1 MEAVTAIRDFYIPH
15 LRMAHSEFKRSSKN
29 RADFKSLL
37 VQLKERYPDLNW
49 RLFYPVLF
57 NLTRWLGY
65 YFCAEL
71 LAKRSTRGLLL
82 RYARQLRQRGMGP
95 RPFDPYRYR
104 RRRQV
109 RDAHLGGADDRDGDV
124 SSEEEEEI
132 RQVQQALGEDRIHG
146 DGYQPAPELFGSAE
160 AAAAS
165 APTQDSLTAAEGFDA
180 GDLTASKYKT
190 KNLLNPNVGITEVNA
205 GRSAWLSGVLKPYK
219 VIVEALQRHDQPR
232 QHLIARQ
239 MRRFYMVMK
248 TSWIGTPTSQP
259 MYACRAFQDWIA
271 DNAGNEDLVNL
282 SKRECR
288 AFASVFVSSVKARF
302 SKIWDYYQALEL
314 IDPLGPELAQYAT
327 PSVWEAMGDLCRR
340 RGIDLDLFREEV
352 IAIRAEAP
360 SLDVESKALIKTN
373 LCSYLRR
380 RRQIFVRTST
390 VSPTPVYDKVCQF
403 VFSIPITSAF
413 VESLFSKMA
422 YNQNKIRSRLKD
434 KTMTSI
440 LHLHDAVLPDPQQCL
455 SNAITLKVTVPRSPE
470 DKLRMDK
477 MISVRVCEEFDG
489 ERYHGEVTEI
499 RFHDVH
505 AQYMYHVEF
514 EDDDECDYWRHELE
528 MIRCRCGEQPDV
540 AMELDDSDSNDD

>member
-1 MEAVTAIRDFYIPH
+1 M
-15 LRMAHSEFKRSSKN
+15 
-29 RADFKSLL
+29 
-37 VQLKERYPDLNW
+37 
-49 RLFYPVLF
+49 
-57 NLTRWLGY
+57 
-65 YFCAEL
+65 
-71 LAKRSTRGLLL
+71 
-82 RYARQLRQRGMGP
+82 
-95 RPFDPYRYR
+95 
-104 RRRQV
+104 
-109 RDAHLGGADDRDGDV
+109 
-124 SSEEEEEI
+124 
-132 RQVQQALGEDRIHG
+132 
-146 DGYQPAPELFGSAE
+146 
-160 AAAAS
+160 
-165 APTQDSLTAAEGFDA
+165 
-180 GDLTASKYKT
+180 
-190 KNLLNPNVGITEVNA
+190 NA

-440 LHLHDAVLPDPQQCL
+440 LHLHDAVLPDPQ
-455 SNAITLKVTVPRSPE
+455 
-470 DKLRMDK
+470 
-477 MISVRVCEEFDG
+477 
-489 ERYHGEVTEI
+489 
-499 RFHDVH
+499 
-505 AQYMYHVEF
+505 
-514 EDDDECDYWRHELE
+514 
-528 MIRCRCGEQPDV
+528 
-540 AMELDDSDSNDD
+540 